1 MELDLT
7 TCEQARQTRD
17 SRFDGRFFVGVRST
31 GIYCRPVCPARL
43 PKAENVTFYPTAAA
57 AAEAGYRPC
66 LRCRPETAP
75 GTPAWMGTSTT
86 VNRALRLIHEGSL
99 DQATIPALADRL
111 GITSRHLGRLFR
123 KHLGA
128 SPKAIALTR
137 RLQFAKKLIDQTSLS
152 MTEIALAAG
161 YGSLRRFNDHFQQ
174 VYGRAPSTLRRS
186 DFSASAGGLTLPLPL
201 RPPYDWSGVCEFLAR
216 RAIPGVEWVEAQT
229 WHRRIKVNDEVGTVS
244 VSRGGDDHL
253 LCQLDI
259 PATGSLIG
267 LVERV
272 RRLFDL
278 DADPAE
284 ITAILSRDPV
294 LNARL
299 EDTPGVRVPG
309 AWDGFELAIRAIVGQ
324 QISVDGATTIMGRIA
339 KACGSHQDGIAL
351 FPTPQQLMAIDPA
364 LLPMPRTRAG
374 AIMALSKAVAEGEID
389 LGRWV
394 DADELKRSLLA
405 IKGIGE
411 WTADYIALRV
421 LSDPDAFLHGDLVL
435 KKVANRLY
443 GDTDGE
449 ALRQRSHAWRPW
461 RAYAGILLWR
471 AAAETDGRK

>member
-1 MELDLT
+1 MQLDLT

-43 PKAENVTFYPTAAA
+43 PQAENVTFYPTTAA

-99 DQATIPALADRL
+99 DEATIPALADRL

-137 RLQFAKKLIDQTSLS
+137 RLQFAKKLIDQTGLS

-174 VYGRAPSTLRRS
+174 VYGRAPSSLRAV
-186 DFSASAGGLTLPLPL
+186 DSANISEPLILPLRY
-201 RPPYDWSGVCEFLAR
+201 RPPYDWPGICAFLAR
-216 RAIPGVEWVEAQT
+216 RAIPGVEWVENGT
-229 WHRRIKVNDEVGTVS
+229 WNRHIRVDGEAGRIS
-244 VSRGGDDHL
+244 VSQSDDDHL
-253 LCQLDI
+253 LCRLDI
-259 PATGSLIG
+259 PSTASLIG
-267 LVERV
+267 LVEQV

-284 ITAILSRDPV
+284 ISAVLARDPI
-294 LNARL
+294 LRKRL
-299 EDTPGVRVPG
+299 RTTPGIRVPG

-324 QISVDGATTIMGRIA
+324 QISVDGATTAMGRIA
-339 KACGSHQDGIAL
+339 AACGSRHDDIAL
-351 FPTPQQLMAIDPA
+351 FPTPQQLMSIDPA
-364 LLPMPRTRAG
+364 QLPMPRTRAG

-443 GDTDGE
+443 GDPDGE